1 MRRLTNNPYV
11 YEFVCTVRKKRAKSD
26 SSTTEKNLSSNSRT
40 ALARRRRHRDAN
52 DGGGGG
58 ADGRSRERR
67 PPRRPNAGLATAPA
81 RTTAAMASSAVA
93 TIATIY
99 SGDRVDVVARGRRA
113 PPSRTAASARLGNEP
128 RRIVVANAWA
138 RGAALTRRRRVRGV
152 APRASEEDDSA
163 APPTTSTSSSS
174 SAEPELEC
182 VVVGMEAACVLS
194 VDDDDDDDGESGGDA
209 SSTSSVAR
217 VGVGDDDD
225 ADAATGFAAL
235 LGGAALVSPF
245 FLWGTSMVAMKTVLP
260 ATSPLFV
267 ASVRL
272 VPAGAVLIAWA
283 ALNKR
288 PWPNTANAW
297 AAIALFGLVDG
308 TMFQGFLS
316 EGLQRTSA
324 GLGSVIID
332 SQPLTVAVLASVIY
346 GETIGAGGVF
356 GLFLGVVGLLMLE
369 LPREALEGLFHGD
382 AATAIAAITSG
393 VDAEGGL
400 WESGEWWM
408 LLAAQSMAVGTVMVR
423 WVCKYV
429 DPVMATG
436 WHMALGG
443 VPLLAYSVINEPEV
457 YSRLGELTG
466 NEVGG
471 LVYTSML
478 GSALAYG
485 AFFYF
490 ASRGSLTKLSSLT
503 FLTPMFAA
511 LFGYILLGET
521 LDEVQLAGA
530 LVTVVGIYLVNT
542 RASEGA
548 ASEKN

>member
-1 MRRLTNNPYV
+1 
-11 YEFVCTVRKKRAKSD
+11 
-26 SSTTEKNLSSNSRT
+26 
-40 ALARRRRHRDAN
+40 
-52 DGGGGG
+52 
-58 ADGRSRERR
+58 
-67 PPRRPNAGLATAPA
+67 
-81 RTTAAMASSAVA
+81 
-93 TIATIY
+93 
-99 SGDRVDVVARGRRA
+99 
-113 PPSRTAASARLGNEP
+113 
-128 RRIVVANAWA
+128 
-138 RGAALTRRRRVRGV
+138 
-152 APRASEEDDSA
+152 
-163 APPTTSTSSSS
+163 
-174 SAEPELEC
+174 
-182 VVVGMEAACVLS
+182 
-194 VDDDDDDDGESGGDA
+194 
-209 SSTSSVAR
+209 
-217 VGVGDDDD
+217 
-225 ADAATGFAAL
+225 
-235 LGGAALVSPF
+235 
-245 FLWGTSMVAMKTVLP
+245 MVAMKTVLP

-457 YSRLGELTG
+457 YLSFGRTHRERGRRARVHVHARERARVRGVFLLRVEREPHEAVVADVLDADVCRAVRVHF
-466 NEVGG
+466 VGG
-471 LVYTSML
+471 DVRRGPARGRARDRGGDLSREHARERGRRIREKL
-478 GSALAYG
+478 GRI
-485 AFFYF
+485 F
-490 ASRGSLTKLSSLT
+490 
-503 FLTPMFAA
+503 
-511 LFGYILLGET
+511 
-521 LDEVQLAGA
+521 
-530 LVTVVGIYLVNT
+530 
-542 RASEGA
+542 
-548 ASEKN
+548 